1 MNPLLLAPVL
11 EIGKSLID
19 RLFPDPA
26 EKLKAEA
33 DMLVLLQTQDL
44 QRVLGQLEINAK
56 EAASPSFWVAGW
68 RPGAG
73 WCGVAGLA
81 YASILRPVLA
91 WIALVKGWPEPP
103 ELDTDVL
110 LYVLGGLLGLGSFR
124 TLERIKGKA

>member
-1 MNPLLLAPVL
+1 MNPLILAPVL
-11 EIGKSLID
+11 EIGKSLLE
-19 RLFPDPA
+19 RFFPDPA
-26 EKLKAEA
+26 EKAKAEM
-33 DMLVLLQTQDL
+33 DMMVLLQTQDL

-56 EAASPSFWVAGW
+56 EAASPSVWVSGW

-81 YASILRPVLA
+81 YAAVLRPLLA
-91 WIALVKGWPEPP
+91 WVALINGWPEPP